1 MIPEIMPLK
10 KGAPEASE
18 IPKQR
23 GSATKNTTTPE
34 GRSYLNVLNM
44 RDKII
49 GERAFYESQ
58 NKKEEKIKLCLKAVK
73 KD

>member
-1 MIPEIMPLK
+1 
-10 KGAPEASE
+10 
-18 IPKQR
+18 
-23 GSATKNTTTPE
+23 
-34 GRSYLNVLNM
+34 M